1 MPPRRRADRRSAR
14 ASRRS
19 RRRPRLRSGARRARR
34 SLRRHLARRDA
45 TRMPPTAPDAKQ
57 AARQTVDSNAQALVG
72 LSHRIHAHP
81 ELKFEEV
88 RSSAWTAGVLAD
100 AGLSVDMGI
109 CDLPTAFS
117 CSFGSGSLHL
127 AICAEYDA
135 LPGIGHAC
143 GHNIIAATAVG
154 AALALAPLV
163 DDLDLK
169 ISVIG
174 TPAEEGG
181 GGKVFLLERGAFA
194 GVDAAM
200 MVHPAP
206 FEDLT
211 PRVSA
216 VAHFGVEYE
225 GHSSHAAA
233 APQLG
238 INAADAMT
246 VAQVAIGLLR
256 QHLRPGDQVHGI
268 VTRGGDVPN
277 IVPAH
282 AEGLW
287 MVRAPTIADL
297 AVTRPR
303 VTRCFEAGA
312 LATGATLAIADV
324 SPVYSHVDHDADIV
338 ASYRENATALGRV
351 PDDEHEVTFSTD
363 MGNISLEMPSI
374 HPCIG
379 IESGGAFNHQ
389 PEFAA
394 ACINASAD
402 RAVLE
407 GSLAMAWT
415 AIDLATGPLRARLA

>member
-1 MPPRRRADRRSAR
+1 MPPSA
-14 ASRRS
+14 
-19 RRRPRLRSGARRARR
+19 L
-34 SLRRHLARRDA
+34 
-45 TRMPPTAPDAKQ
+45 DAKQ
-57 AARQTVDSNAQALVG
+57 AARDTVVSNERSLVD

-81 ELKFEEV
+81 ELKWEET
-88 RSSAWTAGVLAD
+88 RSSAWTASALAD
-100 AGLSVDMGI
+100 AGLSVEAGI

-117 CSFGSGSLHL
+117 CRIGTGSLHV

-163 DDLDLK
+163 DDLDLTV
-169 ISVIG
+169 SVIG

-194 GVDAAM
+194 GVHAAM

-211 PRVSA
+211 PRCSA
-216 VAHFGVEYE
+216 VAHFGVEYT
-225 GHSSHAAA
+225 GRPSHASA
-233 APQLG
+233 APELG

-287 MVRAPTIADL
+287 MVRAPTIDDL
-297 AVTRPR
+297 AQTRPR
-303 VTRCFEAGA
+303 ITRCFEAGA
-312 LATGATLAIADV
+312 LATGATLSIEDV
-324 SPVYSHVDHDADIV
+324 APVYSHVDHNHDMV
-338 ASYRENATALGRV
+338 AAYRENAVALGRA

-363 MGNISLEMPSI
+363 MGNVSLEIPSI

-379 IESGGAFNHQ
+379 IESAGAFNHQ

-407 GSLAMAWT
+407 GSLGMAWT
-415 AIDLATGPLRARLA
+415 AIDIATGPLRSRLARAV